1 MEASCCEVEGV
12 TPAGLNEVEKPLG
25 LVTSLFLSSMN
36 VSGTKHAM
44 ASLTDLRQKRSF
56 AYALS
61 LTPPARQALIMSPTP
76 LGSPE

>member
-44 ASLTDLRQKRSF
+44 ASLTDLKQKGVF
-56 AYALS
+56 AYAPK
-61 LTPPARQALIMSPTP
+61 PPARQALVMSPTP
-76 LGSPE
+76 LSSPE